1 MQPQLAWRVFYFLL
15 QTHNTQIV
23 ASKQLKDVLSEV
35 LEAYG
40 QWVKEEKNMLGFN
53 MAALGLM
60 GREIKE
66 AQVHGMDD
74 EPEEQE
80 EKLERGTKKRAF
92 ASIA

>member
-1 MQPQLAWRVFYFLL
+1 
-15 QTHNTQIV
+15 
-23 ASKQLKDVLSEV
+23 LSEV

-40 QWVKEEKNMLGFN
+40 QFVKEEKNMLGFN

-60 GREIKE
+60 AREIKE